1 MIDFFLHLDEHLR
14 VLVTDYG
21 TWTYLILFLI
31 VFAETGLVL
40 FPFLPGDS
48 LLFGAGVLS
57 HQDVGLNVGL
67 LFVVFTSAAIIGDST
82 NYFIGKFLGRR
93 MFRNPKSKIFR
104 QQNLDRTHAFFEKY
118 GANTVIFAR
127 FVPIIRTFAPF
138 VAGLGAMEY
147 RKFLAYSVFGSFL
160 WVGVCLFAGYF
171 FGQIPWVRDNFTVA
185 ILVIVAATVVPAVL
199 EIWRHR
205 RKAKLAKQEAK
216 QVE

>member
-1 MIDFFLHLDEHLR
+1 MIDFFLHLDQHLR
-14 VLVTDYG
+14 EIVTNYG
-21 TWTYLILFLI
+21 TWTYLILFAI

-57 HQDVGLNVGL
+57 QQDVGLNVGL

-82 NYFIGKFLGRR
+82 NYVIGKYFGRR
-93 MFRNPKSKIFR
+93 LFKNPNSRIFKHE
-104 QQNLDRTHAFFEKY
+104 NLDKTHEFFEKY

-147 RKFLAYSVFGSFL
+147 RKFILYSIAGSVL

-185 ILVIVAATVVPAVL
+185 VLIIVVATVIPAAF
-199 EIWRHR
+199 EIIRHR
-205 RKAKLAKQEAK
+205 LKAHRKASSE

>member
-1 MIDFFLHLDEHLR
+1 MIDFFLHLDQHLR
-14 VLVTDYG
+14 EIVTNYG
-21 TWTYLILFLI
+21 VWTYLILFAI

-57 HQDVGLNVGL
+57 QQDVGLQVGW
-67 LFVVFTSAAIIGDST
+67 LFLVFTSAAIIGDST
-82 NYFIGKFLGRR
+82 NYFIGKFFGRKL
-93 MFRNPKSKIFR
+93 FRNPNSKIFKHE
-104 QQNLDRTHAFFEKY
+104 NLDKTHAFFEKY

-147 RKFLAYSVFGSFL
+147 RKFLAYSVGGSIL

-185 ILVIVAATVVPAVL
+185 VLIIIIATVIPAAL
-199 EIWRHR
+199 EIIRHR
-205 RKAKLAKQEAK
+205 KKAKKKAASE

>member
-1 MIDFFLHLDEHLR
+1 MIDFFLHLDQHLR
-14 VLVTDYG
+14 EIVTNYG
-21 TWTYLILFLI
+21 TWTYLILFAI

-57 HQDVGLNVGL
+57 QQDVGLNVGL
-67 LFVVFTSAAIIGDST
+67 LFGVFTSAAILGDST
-82 NYFIGKFLGRR
+82 NYIIGKYFGRR
-93 MFRNPKSKIFR
+93 LFRNPKSKVFKHE
-104 QQNLDRTHAFFEKY
+104 NLDKTHEFFEKY
-118 GANTVIFAR
+118 GANTIIFAR

-147 RKFLAYSVFGSFL
+147 RKFILYSVSGSIL
-160 WVGVCLFAGYF
+160 WVGVCLYAGYF

-185 ILVIVAATVVPAVL
+185 VLIIVVATVIPAAI
-199 EIWRHR
+199 EIIRHR
-205 RKAKLAKQEAK
+205 LKSKKRASAE

>member
-1 MIDFFLHLDEHLR
+1 MIDFFLHLDQHLR
-14 VLVTDYG
+14 ELVTTYDS
-21 TWTYLILFLI
+21 WTYLILFGI
-31 VFAETGLVL
+31 IFAETGLVI

-48 LLFGAGVLS
+48 LLFGAGVIS
-57 HQDVGLNVGL
+57 QQNVGLNVGV
-67 LFVVFTSAAIIGDST
+67 LFVVLTSAAIIGDST
-82 NYFIGKFLGRR
+82 NYVIGKYFGRR
-93 MFRNPKSKIFR
+93 LFQNPKSKIFKR
-104 QQNLDRTHAFFEKY
+104 ENLDKTHEFYEKY

-147 RKFLAYSVFGSFL
+147 RKFIFYSVLGSNL

-185 ILVIVAATVVPAVL
+185 ILVIVAATVVPAAL

-205 RKAKLAKQEAK
+205 RKAKRASTEA
-216 QVE
+216 E